1 MSGNPFM
8 QSLGDI
14 FANVNLFDF
23 YTRYQGF
30 IDFGIYLYLFTS
42 LTWIIYPKF
51 FGDKKPSRT
60 LSQAVAVFLAIGAMV
75 AEKYGNFTI
84 ATFWPLAILVFLLV
98 VCMFAYHLL
107 MVLKID
113 SFTAI
118 SIVFLVMYLSV
129 ISWQPSVWNWIQKF
143 PLIASGITLLALFS
157 GIVVFSKTVPPFVK
171 NFCHITTEGGLDP
184 TFITRAGVSKFRE
197 EISDLKNHHQTQFK
211 QEDMVITNRMK
222 RITSE
227 AEKDSERIK
236 EHFLTVHNLCT
247 NHRKQ
252 LAEDDNL
259 RKQLFDLVK
268 RILPSEQHALWN
280 KIAVLAHDL
289 KKIYN
294 FELREIRELSD
305 KYKDLKNSI
314 AGTKISDEDLKTI
327 RHIIHEEYKKHMFE
341 NRFAHLESEL
351 KGHYEKL
358 QHITNHL
365 SAAVENADLE
375 KASHLAEEGSN
386 EAEHGHHLEE
396 KSKHLEQKL
405 DMFTKRIE
413 HELGKLKEV
422 PVKQ

>member
-51 FGDKKPSRT
+51 FGDKRPSRT

-84 ATFWPLAILVFLLV
+84 ATFWPLAVLVFLLV

-107 MVLKID
+107 MVLKIE

-118 SIVFLVMYLSV
+118 SIVFLVMYLSI
-129 ISWQPSVWNWIQKF
+129 ISWQPSVWNWLQKF

-157 GIVVFSKTVPPFVK
+157 GIVVFSKSVPPFIK
-171 NFCHITTEGGLDP
+171 NFGHITREGGLDP

-197 EISDLKNHHQTQFK
+197 EISDLKSHHQTQFK
-211 QEDMVITNRMK
+211 QEDMILTNRMHK
-222 RITSE
+222 ISAE
-227 AEKDSERIK
+227 ATKNSERIK
-236 EHFLTVHNLCT
+236 EHFLTVHNLCQ

-259 RKQLFDLVK
+259 RKNLFDVVQ
-268 RILPSEQHALWN
+268 RILPTEQHALWN
-280 KIAVLAHDL
+280 KIALLGHDL

-294 FELREIRELSD
+294 FELREMHELSD
-305 KYKDLKNSI
+305 KYKELKGAIS
-314 AGTKISDEDLKTI
+314 GTKISDEDLKTV
-327 RHIIHEEYKKHMFE
+327 RRIIHEEFKKHMFE

-351 KGHYEKL
+351 KSHYEKL
-358 QHITNHL
+358 QQITNHL
-365 SAAVENADLE
+365 LAAVENADLE
-375 KASHLAEEGSN
+375 KALHLAEEGAA
-386 EAEHGHHLEE
+386 EAEHGQHLEE
-396 KSKHLEQKL
+396 KTIHIERKL
-405 DMFTKRIE
+405 DVFTKRIE

-422 PVKQ
+422 PIKQ